1 MNDLTVA
8 LFLICFVGIA
18 GATFAFM
25 WKMTAA
31 SLDAMNKPPIKTEVN
46 IHPEMQDVRS
56 GTSLLVFNAN
66 QEDDDDDDDGD
77 IIVVRP

>member
-1 MNDLTVA
+1 MNDLTVIV
-8 LFLICFVGIA
+8 FLICFVGIT

-25 WKMTAA
+25 WKMTTA
-31 SLDAMNKPPIKTEVN
+31 SLDAMSKPSRREEN

-66 QEDDDDDDDGD
+66 KEDDDDDDGD

>member
-1 MNDLTVA
+1 MNDLTA
-8 LFLICFVGIA
+8 SIYLLCFVGIA

-25 WKMTAA
+25 WKMTTA
-31 SLDAMNKPPIKTEVN
+31 SLDAMNKPIKREVN

-66 QEDDDDDDDGD
+66 KESMLVLWFVTYWLSMDE
-77 IIVVRP
+77 

>member
-1 MNDLTVA
+1 MNDLTA
-8 LFLICFVGIA
+8 SIYLLCLVGMA

-25 WKMTAA
+25 WKITTA
-31 SLDAMNKPPIKTEVN
+31 SLNAMNKPSKREAN
-46 IHPEMQDVRS
+46 IHPEMQGVRS

-66 QEDDDDDDDGD
+66 KEEDDDDDDGD

>member
-1 MNDLTVA
+1 MNDLTA
-8 LFLICFVGIA
+8 SIYLLCLVGIA
-18 GATFAFM
+18 GSTFAFM
-25 WKMTAA
+25 WKMTTA
-31 SLDAMNKPPIKTEVN
+31 SLDAMSKPSKREAN

-66 QEDDDDDDDGD
+66 KEEDDDDDDGD

>member
-1 MNDLTVA
+1 MNDLTA
-8 LFLICFVGIA
+8 SIYLLCLVGIA

-25 WKMTAA
+25 WKMTTA
-31 SLDAMNKPPIKTEVN
+31 SLDAMNKPIKREVN

-66 QEDDDDDDDGD
+66 KEDDDDDDGD

>member
-1 MNDLTVA
+1 MNDLTA
-8 LFLICFVGIA
+8 SLYLLCFVGIA

-25 WKMTAA
+25 WKMTTA
-31 SLDAMNKPPIKTEVN
+31 SLDAMNKPIKREVN

-56 GTSLLVFNAN
+56 GTSLLDFNAN
-66 QEDDDDDDDGD
+66 KEEDDDDDDGD

>member
-1 MNDLTVA
+1 MNDLTA
-8 LFLICFVGIA
+8 SIYLLCLVGIA
-18 GATFAFM
+18 GATFACM
-25 WKMTAA
+25 WKMTTA
-31 SLDAMNKPPIKTEVN
+31 SLDAMNKPSKREAN

-66 QEDDDDDDDGD
+66 KEEDDDDDDGD

>member
-1 MNDLTVA
+1 MNDLTVII
-8 LFLICFVGIA
+8 FLICFVGIT

-25 WKMTAA
+25 WKMTTA
-31 SLDAMNKPPIKTEVN
+31 SLDAMSKPSKRETN

-66 QEDDDDDDDGD
+66 KEEDDDDDDGD

>member
-1 MNDLTVA
+1 MNDLTVIV
-8 LFLICFVGIA
+8 FLICFVGIS

-25 WKMTAA
+25 WKMTTA
-31 SLDAMNKPPIKTEVN
+31 SLDAMNKPSKREAN

-66 QEDDDDDDDGD
+66 KEEDDDDDDGD

>member
-1 MNDLTVA
+1 MNDLTA
-8 LFLICFVGIA
+8 SIYLLCLVGIA

-25 WKMTAA
+25 WKMTTA
-31 SLDAMNKPPIKTEVN
+31 SLDAMSKPSKREAN

-66 QEDDDDDDDGD
+66 REEDDDDDDDGD
-77 IIVVRP
+77 IIIVRP

>member
-1 MNDLTVA
+1 MNDLTA
-8 LFLICFVGIA
+8 SLYLLCFVGIA

-25 WKMTAA
+25 WKMTTA
-31 SLDAMNKPPIKTEVN
+31 SLDAMNKPIKREVN

-66 QEDDDDDDDGD
+66 KEEDDDDYDGD

>member
-1 MNDLTVA
+1 MNDLTA
-8 LFLICFVGIA
+8 SIYLLCLVGIA

-25 WKMTAA
+25 WKMTTA
-31 SLDAMNKPPIKTEVN
+31 SLDAMNKPVRREVN

-66 QEDDDDDDDGD
+66 KEDDDDDDGD
-77 IIVVRP
+77 VIIVRQ

>member
-1 MNDLTVA
+1 MSDIAVIVY
-8 LFLICFVGIA
+8 FIGFSMVA

-25 WKMTAA
+25 WKMTSA
-31 SLDAMNKPPIKTEVN
+31 SLDAMNKPVRRAVN

-66 QEDDDDDDDGD
+66 KEDDDDDDGD
-77 IIVVRP
+77 VIIVRQ

>member
-31 SLDAMNKPPIKTEVN
+31 SLEAMNRPPIKREVN

-66 QEDDDDDDDGD
+66 QEDDDDDDGD

>member
-1 MNDLTVA
+1 MNDLTA
-8 LFLICFVGIA
+8 SIYLLCLVGIA
-18 GATFAFM
+18 VATFAFM
-25 WKMTAA
+25 WKMTTA
-31 SLDAMNKPPIKTEVN
+31 SLDAMSKPSKRETN

-66 QEDDDDDDDGD
+66 KEEDDDDDDGD

>member
-1 MNDLTVA
+1 MNDLTA
-8 LFLICFVGIA
+8 SLYLLCFVGIA

-25 WKMTAA
+25 WKMTTA
-31 SLDAMNKPPIKTEVN
+31 SLDAMNKPIKREVN

-66 QEDDDDDDDGD
+66 KEEDDDDDDGD

>member
-1 MNDLTVA
+1 MSDIAVIVY
-8 LFLICFVGIA
+8 FIGFSMVA

-25 WKMTAA
+25 WKMTSA
-31 SLDAMNKPPIKTEVN
+31 SLDAMNKPIRREVN

-66 QEDDDDDDDGD
+66 KEDDDDDDGD
-77 IIVVRP
+77 VIIVRQ